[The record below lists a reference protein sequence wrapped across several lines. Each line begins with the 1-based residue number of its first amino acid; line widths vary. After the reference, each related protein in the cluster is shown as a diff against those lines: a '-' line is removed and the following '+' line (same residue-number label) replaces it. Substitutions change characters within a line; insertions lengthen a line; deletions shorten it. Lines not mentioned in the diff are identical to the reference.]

1 MYVCTA
7 LSKLSSGGEGGHEDG
22 NEDGNECGVEGGR
35 DNCEEDPDGL
45 PLGISIQKLSKHFF
59 AGVLAGKRRRTVAVN
74 DLSLNFY
81 EGQITAFLGHN
92 GAGKTTTM

>member
-1 MYVCTA
+1 MC
-7 LSKLSSGGEGGHEDG
+7 E
-22 NEDGNECGVEGGR
+22 
-35 DNCEEDPDGL
+35 NCEEDPSGL

-59 AGVLAGKRRRTVAVN
+59 AGFLPGKRRKTIAVS